1 MEETNKTNEGKI
13 SYEQLMEAAKM
24 LQQRALVAEQRLMAI
39 NLTTMRL
46 EYLFKVL
53 DHSSY
58 FSTEFTD
65 KCSKEIEGTLMVN
78 KEEETKE

>member
-65 KCSKEIEGTLMVN
+65 KCSKEIEDTLMVN